1 MKKYLLLFFIV
12 IGVKC
17 VFAQL
22 YFPPLTGSNWQTV
35 TPQSLNWNTSR
46 IDSLYR
52 LLDEKNTKAF
62 IILKDGKI
70 VIEKYFDDFTQDS
83 AWYWASAGKSLTGFL
98 TGVAQDQGILNIN
111 DSVSK
116 YLGAGWSSC
125 DASKEGLI
133 TIKHQLSMTT
143 GLDYQV
149 PDLDCSDPSCLKYKA
164 DAGSFWY
171 YHNAPYHLIHD
182 VIAAASNKTFQQ
194 FTTQSLSNKTGI
206 NGLWINHVFYS
217 KPRSMA
223 RFGLLMLNKG
233 IWANDTILKSSD
245 YFNQM
250 TNSSQPH
257 NLAYGYLW
265 WLNGKSSYKLPGTT
279 FTFPSK
285 ICPPAPDGLL
295 MALGKND
302 QKIYVWPDRNIV
314 IIRMGEDADGGGLVP
329 ITFDTTL
336 WNELNK
342 LMAVE
347 YTSLNEQQILDDEI
361 NIWPNPAK
369 NELRFTIGTQQFPLS
384 VCLYNSKGI
393 LVHEQ
398 TYKYAMPEGEI
409 DISNLGDGI
418 YTIRIVTNNKILVK
432 KLVISNY

>member
-1 MKKYLLLFFIV
+1 MKKFTLLLSFTLLV
-12 IGVKC
+12 NVL
-17 VFAQL
+17 FAQL
-22 YFPPLTGSNWQTV
+22 YFPPITGNTWETV
-35 TPQSLNWNTSR
+35 SPQSLGWNTAR
-46 IDSLYR
+46 LDSLHD
-52 LLDEKNTKAF
+52 LLERKNTKAF
-62 IILKDGKI
+62 IVLKNGRI
-70 VIEKYFDDFTQDS
+70 VIEDYFGSFTQDS

-98 TGVAQDQGILNIN
+98 TGMAQDQGIVNIN

-116 YLGAGWSSC
+116 HLGAGWSSC
-125 DASKEGLI
+125 APDKEGLI

-149 PDLDCSDPSCLKYKA
+149 PDLDCTDPSCLKYKA

-194 FTTQSLSNKTGI
+194 FTTQNLSVKTGI
-206 NGLWINHVFYS
+206 SGLWIDHVFYS

-233 IWANDTILKSSD
+233 IWANDTILKSQV
-245 YFNQM
+245 YYNEM
-250 TNSSQPH
+250 TNTSQPH
-257 NLAYGYLW
+257 NQAYGYLW
-265 WLNGKSSYKLPGTT
+265 WLNGKNSFKLPGTT
-279 FTFPSK
+279 LTFHGK

-302 QKIYVWPDRNIV
+302 QKIYVWPERDIV
-314 IIRMGEDADGGGLVP
+314 VIRMGEDADGGGLVP

-347 YTSLNEQQILDDEI
+347 YTGINNTPEENEIT
-361 NIWPNPAK
+361 IWPNPAK
-369 NELRFTIGTQQFPLS
+369 KELNFTIGTQQQPLY
-384 VCLYNSKGI
+384 VCLHNINGQ
-393 LVHEQ
+393 LVYEQ
-398 TYKYAMPEGEI
+398 TYKYPVLEGQI
-409 DISNLGDGI
+409 DISNLSDGL
-418 YTIRIVTNNKILVK
+418 YTIRVTSNHKTMVK
-432 KLVISNY
+432 KLVINKE

>member
-1 MKKYLLLFFIV
+1 MKKYLLLLFIV
-12 IGVKC
+12 IGVKSL
-17 VFAQL
+17 FAQL
-22 YFPPLTGSNWQTV
+22 YFPPITGNTWQTV
-35 TPQSLNWNTSR
+35 TPQSLGWNETR
-46 IDSLYR
+46 IDSLYQ
-52 LLDEKNTKAF
+52 LLDDKNTKAF

-70 VIEKYFDDFTQDS
+70 VIEKYFDSFTQDS

-133 TIKHQLSMTT
+133 TIKHQLTMTT

-149 PDLDCSDPSCLKYKA
+149 PDLDCTDPSCLKYKA

-171 YHNAPYHLIHD
+171 YHNATYHLIHD
-182 VIAAASNKTFQQ
+182 VIAASSNKTFQQ
-194 FTTQSLSNKTGI
+194 FTTQNLSNKTGI
-206 NGLWINHVFYS
+206 SGLWINHVFYS
-217 KPRSMA
+217 KPRAMA

-245 YFNQM
+245 YYNQM
-250 TNSSQPH
+250 TNTSQSH

-279 FTFPSK
+279 FTFPGK

-302 QKIYVWPDRNIV
+302 QKIYVWPERNIV

-342 LMAVE
+342 LMEVE
-347 YTSLNEQQILDDEI
+347 YTGLATHQANNDEI
-361 NIWPNPAK
+361 SIWPNPAK
-369 NELRFTIGTQQFPLS
+369 KELRFTIGTQQFPLS
-384 VCLYNSKGI
+384 VCLYNGKGI

-398 TYKYAMPEGEI
+398 TYKHALHEGQI
-409 DISNLGDGI
+409 DISNLGNGI
-418 YTIRIVTNNKILVK
+418 YTIRITTNNKILVK
-432 KLVISNY
+432 KLVISNH

>member
-1 MKKYLLLFFIV
+1 MKKYVLLLFII
-12 IGVKC
+12 IGVKSL
-17 VFAQL
+17 FAQL
-22 YFPPLTGSNWQTV
+22 YFPPLTGNTWQAV
-35 TPQSLNWNTSR
+35 TPQSLNWNTAR

-70 VIEKYFDDFTQDS
+70 VIEKYFDNFTQDS

-116 YLGAGWSSC
+116 HLGAGWSSC
-125 DASKEGLI
+125 DAAKEGLI
-133 TIKHQLSMTT
+133 TIKHQLTMTT
-143 GLDYQV
+143 GLDYQI
-149 PDLDCSDPSCLKYKA
+149 PDLDCTDPSCLKCKA

-182 VIAAASNKTFQQ
+182 VIAASSNKTFQQ
-194 FTTQSLSNKTGI
+194 FTSQNLSTKTGI

-233 IWANDTILKSSD
+233 IWANDTILKSND
-245 YFNQM
+245 YFDEM

-279 FTFPSK
+279 FTFSGK

-302 QKIYVWPDRNIV
+302 QKIYVWPERNIV
-314 IIRMGEDADGGGLVP
+314 VIRMGEDADGGGLVP
-329 ITFDTTL
+329 ITFDTIL

-342 LMAVE
+342 LFEVE
-347 YTSLNEQQILDDEI
+347 YTSLNKYQTNDEI
-361 NIWPNPAK
+361 YIWPNPAK
-369 NELRFTIGTQQFPLS
+369 NEIRFTIGTQQFPLS
-384 VCLYNSKGI
+384 ICLFNSKGT
-393 LVHEQ
+393 LVYEQ
-398 TYKYAMPEGEI
+398 TYKYALPEGEI
-409 DISNLGDGI
+409 NISNLGDGI
-418 YTIRIVTNNKILVK
+418 YTIRVTSNNKVLVK
-432 KLVISNY
+432 KFVINKH